1 MKIKNFT
8 LTIIMLFV
16 FTAFS
21 QNDQGVMTREVPVEL
36 SAAFWDFETSFTD
49 LLEGIETTSGDGFV
63 IFDDPDRGNVLE
75 MPGGQ
80 AAESSLVYG
89 DAGGITG
96 NTPRLLKFWVKAGKL
111 DGEGDPVDPED
122 VNDINNGV
130 ITNWGVN
137 SNGERFTVR
146 ISNGNQMRVEVQGGF
161 AQTIDDVIFPHQWH
175 HVVIH
180 VADVEN
186 ATTDDISIWVDGV
199 LRDLSTGTRV
209 LDTQPDVFAFGWN
222 SLTGRTLFGYIDD
235 FFIMNQAPVYA
246 GDGNNILTLYSGS
259 GDAADVSGSGLYDE
273 GDIVSLQATAPAGY
287 TFTSWTYP
295 DGTVAST
302 DANFDFTMPN
312 DNVILIANFDVPL
325 YDLTLEVNPED
336 AGTVTGAGS
345 YPPFSEVTINATPN
359 LGYTFVNWTDEDG
372 SEVSDL
378 ALYVF
383 DMPEDDV
390 TLTAN
395 FEEVENFYTLT
406 LAVLP
411 EDAGTTTGA
420 GEYEEGESVLVSALP
435 ETGFYFVQWQ
445 DEDGV
450 TLSELPE
457 FDFTMPAADV
467 TLTAVFSEMVPVTQA
482 FWNFNDTENG
492 FTDILQQHTPTQI
505 GAGFQLTDD
514 ADRGQVLDMP
524 GGNEPEQAFV
534 FGNSTG
540 ITGNQPRLI
549 MFWMKQGKE
558 GQEPDNINDIN
569 NGVITS
575 WGINDAGER
584 FTVRASNQSQMR
596 VEIQGSFAQTV
607 DDVLELHTWH
617 HVIIQLDDAEEAST
631 DQLTIWVD
639 GIERPTSTGSQ
650 DVIVNTAE
658 SPFGFGFNQLPGRN
672 LFGYIDNFLILD
684 YAPGEDKIFGLEETT
699 IADDLGIELDY
710 PGMYYEL
717 TLLANP
723 NEGGSVTGEGMQQH
737 GSEVTVSAVPN
748 EGFIFVNWTDSDQ
761 QEVSD
766 EAEFTFVM
774 PDADYSLTANFEEGA
789 PETFALTLLASPED
803 GGIVSGAGEY
813 EQGEEV
819 MVNATSNEGFA
830 FVNWTLE
837 DDIVSTDAAFTYTM
851 PAADVTLTAH
861 FEEETPDI
869 YTLTLEADPA
879 EGGTVDGAGEYEEG
893 TIINVTASPAD
904 NYIFLNWVDIDGNE
918 VSTDATF
925 DFTMPAEDITLV
937 AQFDLENFAQEPEE
951 TIVNLFPNPAREL
964 FTITA
969 GSIINEVIITDI
981 TGKVVFN
988 NKVNNTEI
996 QIRKPFE
1003 SGIYIIRIYTQE
1015 GIAIEKLQIQK

>member
-1 MKIKNFT
+1 MLIA
-8 LTIIMLFV
+8 IIFPIMAV
-16 FTAFS
+16 S
-21 QNDQGVMTREVPVEL
+21 QTNSGSSQVKENPVEIT
-36 SAAFWDFETSFTD
+36 AAFWDFETGFAD
-49 LLEGIETTSGDGFV
+49 LLENIETTSGDGFV

-80 AAESSLVYG
+80 SAESSLVYG

-96 NTPRLLKFWVKAGKL
+96 NTPRLLKFWIKAGKL
-111 DGEGDPVDPED
+111 DSEGNPIDPD
-122 VNDINNGV
+122 NDNDLNNGV

-146 ISNGNQMRVEVQGGF
+146 ISNGNQMRIEVQGGF
-161 AQTIDDVIFPHQWH
+161 AQTTDDVIFPHQWH
-175 HVVIH
+175 HVIIH
-180 VADVEN
+180 VADVDD

-199 LRDLSTGTRV
+199 SQPVSAGTRV
-209 LDTQPDVFAFGWN
+209 LDTQPGEFAFGWN
-222 SLTGRTLFGYIDD
+222 SVSGRTLFGYIDD
-235 FFIMNQAPVYA
+235 FFMMNQAPVYA
-246 GDGNNILTLYSGS
+246 GDGDNILILYSGS
-259 GDAADVSGSGLYDE
+259 GEATDVSGSGFYDE
-273 GDIVSLQATAPAGY
+273 GDVVALQATAPAGY
-287 TFTSWTYP
+287 AFTNWTYP

-312 DNVILIANFDVPL
+312 DNVILVANFDVPL

-359 LGYTFVNWTDEDG
+359 LGYTFVNWIDEDG
-372 SEVSDL
+372 IEVSDL